1 MRSIKRIEE
10 TQKRKDQ
17 ELVTS
22 KKKISDFEDGIF
34 LLVSRLWPRRIVVG
48 GGWCGWEWAGFESGF
63 ESHGVIKTGVN

>member
-34 LLVSRLWPRRIVVG
+34 LLVSRL
-48 GGWCGWEWAGFESGF
+48 
-63 ESHGVIKTGVN
+63 